1 MYEYMNKISDYIVKH
16 SNKDSDNLKYDFM
29 PEILEII
36 ERPANKSGVII
47 IFSVFALM
55 LAVILWSVIAKT
67 DIVITAQGRVTP
79 EGDIISVQA
88 YAAGKVET
96 VDVAEG
102 QHVEK
107 GELLIEMDSI
117 NQQTDISNLQSEI
130 LVLNDQADVYEKII
144 SGISIDEISPEQYN
158 DKSKNSITA
167 IIEAE
172 NEYRQ
177 SLEILDNSLKSAEL
191 EYSEAVNK
199 RTKYEGDD
207 QYKDVL
213 ESQKKVEQQK
223 QIEKNNAQL
232 NIDNYRSQHISSLN
246 NSYAEIKNTLL
257 ELSSQLKKIS
267 AANDYNKIY
276 SPVAGYVNKMS
287 VHTKGDIVN
296 TYEEVLTILPSDVS
310 LQMKA
315 YVDNKDIANIHMGS
329 EVRVKLDA
337 YPYSDY
343 GVVNGKVIS
352 ISPDIYT
359 IENVGNVYQI
369 IVELEDNEK
378 IDVISGLT
386 GTVEIKIGE
395 RSIISYFLD
404 PLINGVDNMFKEK

>member
-1 MYEYMNKISDYIVKH
+1 MNKISDYIVKH
-16 SNKDSDNLKYDFM
+16 NHKDSDNLKYDFM

-79 EGDIISVQA
+79 EGDIISVQS

-117 NQQTDISNLQSEI
+117 SQQTDIANLQSEI

-144 SGISIDEISPEQYN
+144 SGTSVDEISPEQYN
-158 DKSKNSITA
+158 NKSKNSITA

-191 EYSEAVNK
+191 EYNEAVNK
-199 RTKYEGDD
+199 RKNYESDD

-232 NIDNYRSQHISSLN
+232 NIDNYKSQHISSLN

-287 VHTKGDIVN
+287 VRTKGDIVN

-315 YVDNKDIANIHMGS
+315 YVDNKDIANIHIGS

-404 PLINGVDNMFKEK
+404 PLINGVDNIFKEK

>member
-1 MYEYMNKISDYIVKH
+1 MNKISDYIVKH
-16 SNKDSDNLKYDFM
+16 NHKDSDNLKYDFM

-117 NQQTDISNLQSEI
+117 SQQTDIANLQSEI

-144 SGISIDEISPEQYN
+144 SGTSVDEISPEQYN
-158 DKSKNSITA
+158 NKSKNSITA

-191 EYSEAVNK
+191 EYNEAVNK
-199 RTKYEGDD
+199 RKNYESDD

-232 NIDNYRSQHISSLN
+232 NIDNYKSQHISSLN
-246 NSYAEIKNTLL
+246 NSYAEIKKTLL

-287 VHTKGDIVN
+287 VRTKGDIVN

-315 YVDNKDIANIHMGS
+315 YVDNKDIANIHIGS